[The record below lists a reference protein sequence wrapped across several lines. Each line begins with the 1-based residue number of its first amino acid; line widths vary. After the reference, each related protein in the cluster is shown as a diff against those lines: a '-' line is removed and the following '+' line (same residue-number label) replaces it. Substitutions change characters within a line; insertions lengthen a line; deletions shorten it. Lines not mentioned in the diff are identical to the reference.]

1 MAECL
6 ANHAEGTYPCGHLR
20 LRRRLSQR
28 YEDGTRTVTRY
39 EDGCE
44 DGTRTVRGRY
54 EADHLA
60 QFQSIMVDQEP
71 YMELWQEARKRE
83 TAASAVAG

>member
-28 YEDGTRTVTRY
+28 YVSVRIAVRIA
-39 EDGCE
+39 
-44 DGTRTVRGRY
+44 VRGRY

>member
-6 ANHAEGTYPCGHLR
+6 ANHAEGTYPCGHIR
-20 LRRRLSQR
+20 LRRRLSQ
-28 YEDGTRTVTRY
+28 
-39 EDGCE
+39 
-44 DGTRTVRGRY
+44 RY

-60 QFQSIMVDQEP
+60 QFQSIIVDQEP